1 MKLNHDCHRS
11 IRAVVF
17 LSCAC
22 LLLAGSA
29 GAQNAVRIDPAT
41 GGLGWLTHPYQT
53 RSIPPINLTNSS
65 RLGALIRA
73 GNLYLSAQDAV
84 ALAIENNI
92 DVEVQRYGPLLAREV
107 LKRAQSGNALR
118 SVDVGVAPGP
128 QSVSLQ
134 GVSAISSTL
143 SGAATGVSSGGGIV
157 TQLGPPIPALDPT
170 VTALAVFEH
179 LSVPQSNTILTGTTA
194 LVEDVRQYQTQ
205 YLQNWDFGLT
215 AQMTY
220 ASVYTKINS
229 QSFTLN
235 PFTSGDLDLQLT
247 QNLLYGFGS
256 AVNGRNMRVQ
266 KNNLKWTDLQF
277 KSQLITTVSA
287 VLNLYWDLSSFVEDV
302 HAREKEVQTAQQLYD
317 DNKKQVEIGS
327 LAEIE
332 VTRAESQLYTA
343 KQDLIIAQTNLA
355 QQETVLKN
363 ALSRSGITSA
373 DLADV
378 HIVPLDRIV
387 IPEKDA
393 IKPVDALVS
402 EALDKRVE
410 INQSRINLESN
421 QLNLVGIK
429 NELKPQLQAF
439 AELTNNGLTG
449 QLTALGALE
458 AGVPYLAGG
467 YGNLLA
473 QIARRNFPNY
483 SAGFSLNIPIRNRAA
498 QSDYVTS
505 LLQIRQNELT
515 LRKNIN
521 QVRVDVQ
528 NAVIGLQQARARY
541 DAAVKARVLAQQT
554 LDADQK
560 KLALGAGTSY
570 QVVQDQRD
578 LASAQS
584 SEIQSIANYSHAR
597 VAFDQALGT
606 TLEVNNV
613 SVAEAMSGH
622 ISAAPSSLP
631 DGEKR

>member
-1 MKLNHDCHRS
+1 
-11 IRAVVF
+11 
-17 LSCAC
+17 
-22 LLLAGSA
+22 
-29 GAQNAVRIDPAT
+29 
-41 GGLGWLTHPYQT
+41 
-53 RSIPPINLTNSS
+53 
-65 RLGALIRA
+65 
-73 GNLYLSAQDAV
+73 
-84 ALAIENNI
+84 
-92 DVEVQRYGPLLAREV
+92 
-107 LKRAQSGNALR
+107 
-118 SVDVGVAPGP
+118 
-128 QSVSLQ
+128 
-134 GVSAISSTL
+134 
-143 SGAATGVSSGGGIV
+143 
-157 TQLGPPIPALDPT
+157 
-170 VTALAVFEH
+170 
-179 LSVPQSNTILTGTTA
+179 
-194 LVEDVRQYQTQ
+194 
-205 YLQNWDFGLT
+205 
-215 AQMTY
+215 
-220 ASVYTKINS
+220 
-229 QSFTLN
+229 
-235 PFTSGDLDLQLT
+235 
-247 QNLLYGFGS
+247 
-256 AVNGRNMRVQ
+256 VNGRNIRVQ

-287 VLNLYWDLSSFVEDV
+287 VLNLYWDLASFVEEV

-378 HIVPLDRIV
+378 HIVPLDKIV
-387 IPEKDA
+387 IPEKEE
-393 IKPVDALVS
+393 IKPVEALVS

-421 QLNLVGIK
+421 QLNLVGIR
-429 NELKPQLQAF
+429 NELKPTLQAF

-449 QLTALGALE
+449 QLTALGAAE
-458 AGVPYLAGG
+458 AGLPYLAGG

-483 SAGFSLNIPIRNRAA
+483 TAGFSLNIPIRNRAA

-528 NAVIGLQQARARY
+528 NATIGLQQARARY

-578 LASAQS
+578 LANAQS

-597 VAFDQALGT
+597 IAVDQAAGT
-606 TLEVNNV
+606 TLEVNNI
-613 SVAEAMSGH
+613 SVTEAMAGH
-622 ISAAPSSLP
+622 VSAAPSNVP
-631 DGEKR
+631 DGDKR